1 VYEANNILF
10 LGFNTV
16 YFWYR
21 HKGIAYSNSCLKVSF
36 FLFKSETSLTKT
48 PGSFQNIFP
57 LNFNFFPRTR
67 MYIQIDTHTKAKWV
81 GDQVISYLL
90 LVLPTRPL
98 FIFFLFYFHFPAYT
112 VLLHFS
118 LARNRKSFRP
128 SICHGLV
135 GPPHILPTIY
145 SFCFRTSS
153 LLYTLLLTS
162 KQ

>member
-1 VYEANNILF
+1 
-10 LGFNTV
+10 V

-21 HKGIAYSNSCLKVSF
+21 HKGIAYSNSFLKF
-36 FLFKSETSLTKT
+36 PFLFKSETSLTKT

-57 LNFNFFPRTR
+57 LNFNFFPYR
-67 MYIQIDTHTKAKWV
+67 MYLQIDTHTKAKWV
-81 GDQVISYLL
+81 GDQVISCLL

-98 FIFFLFYFHFPAYT
+98 FIFSYFYFHFPPYT
-112 VLLHFS
+112 VQLYFS

-145 SFCFRTSS
+145 SFCSRTSA
-153 LLYTLLLTS
+153 LLYTFLLIS